1 MENRENMFLELM
13 KFYGLKEISGDI
25 DNETIVSW
33 FKELGFPYIK
43 DDETAWCS
51 LTINIMAR
59 RLGLAHSG
67 RLDARSWLQVG
78 KEITDPKI
86 GHIVVFWREQKSGW
100 KGHVGLF
107 AGYNSDKSAVFTL
120 GGNQGN
126 AIELRAYPVKSA
138 SFGLLGFREI

>member
-1 MENRENMFLELM
+1 MENREKLFLELM
-13 KFYGLKEISGDI
+13 KFYGVAEITGPVNNNI
-25 DNETIVSW
+25 IVSW
-33 FKELGFPYIK
+33 FKELGFPEIK

-59 RLGLAHSG
+59 RLSLTHTG
-67 RLDARSWLQVG
+67 RLDARSWMQVG

-86 GHIVVFWREQKSGW
+86 GHIVVYWRESISGW

-107 AGYNSDKSAVFTL
+107 AGFNENKTAIMTL

-126 AIELRAYPVKSA
+126 MIGIRAYPIKSA